1 MIKINQKSDSP
12 LDHKTECLILPCL
25 EEKKPSGTLKKIDDA
40 LNSAITLAYKN
51 KRFTGKP
58 NQTLLLNSTG
68 CLKSDNL
75 LLVGVGKAKDVKAET
90 ICKASATAVKLA
102 EGSNF

>member
-12 LDHKTECLILPCL
+12 LDLKTECLILHCL
-25 EEKKPSGTLKKIDDA
+25 EEKKPSGTLKTIDDA
-40 LNSAITLAYKN
+40 LNSPITLAYKN

-68 CLKSDNL
+68 CL
-75 LLVGVGKAKDVKAET
+75 
-90 ICKASATAVKLA
+90 
-102 EGSNF
+102 